1 MEPGKTV
8 PQISFLTLKDIIW
21 AEVRYEAYF
30 EKPELRAYVRAKI
43 KFGLKLLEFQV
54 YPQTPS
60 KILEAYC
67 KICS

>member
-8 PQISFLTLKDIIW
+8 RQISFLTLKDIIW

-54 YPQTPS
+54 
-60 KILEAYC
+60 
-67 KICS
+67 

>member
-1 MEPGKTV
+1 MEPEKTV
-8 PQISFLTLKDIIW
+8 QQISFLTLKDIIW

-30 EKPELRAYVRAKI
+30 EKPESRAYVRAKI

-54 YPQTPS
+54 YLQTPS

-67 KICS
+67 KVCS

>member
-54 YPQTPS
+54 YLQTPS
-60 KILEAYC
+60 KIFEAHC
-67 KICS
+67 KVCS